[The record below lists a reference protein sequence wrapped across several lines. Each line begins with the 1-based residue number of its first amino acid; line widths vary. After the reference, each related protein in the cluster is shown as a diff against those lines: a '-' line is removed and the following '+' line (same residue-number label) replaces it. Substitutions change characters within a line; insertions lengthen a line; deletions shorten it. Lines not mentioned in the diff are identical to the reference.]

1 MQPAG
6 LNRPLEQLDSQQKFY
21 SLQVNYS
28 QWHTEKQV
36 VAPLCRLFTNL
47 GSKTWDVTYAL
58 LWYIVSW
65 SYKQFY
71 YQIISQAFLDLV
83 PNISKHRVVVV
94 VFEVN

>member
-36 VAPLCRLFTNL
+36 VTPLMFCLFVFVCE
-47 GSKTWDVTYAL
+47 TWDITYFERQ
-58 LWYIVSW
+58 
-65 SYKQFY
+65 YK
-71 YQIISQAFLDLV
+71 
-83 PNISKHRVVVV
+83 
-94 VFEVN
+94 